1 MTLNGVMAADTRA
14 ISAGAELLVK
24 TNLLLEYNGFLKN
37 IVDLNVNVSHGYTPS
52 VSLKYEAPRAAGHHS
67 FSPVPL
73 LPHLL
78 PFLLFSFFR
87 WLYLFSSFVHPFPLY
102 QNSPTRFQVGLR
114 RS

>member
-14 ISAGAELLVK
+14 ISAVAELLVK

-37 IVDLNVNVSHGYTPS
+37 IVDLNVNMRHGYTPS
-52 VSLKYEAPRAAGHHS
+52 VSLKYEASRGAGRPS
-67 FSPVPL
+67 FSTVHV

-78 PFLLFSFFR
+78 PFLRFSFFR
-87 WLYLFSSFVHPFPLY
+87 WLYLFSSFVHRFPFY
-102 QNSPTRFQVGLR
+102 QNSPTPFPGR